1 VAVVVAFIL
10 GPIFIYKAYHF
21 FPALEIVFG
30 TQVQVANV
38 KKPYLPVI
46 YEFL

>member
-1 VAVVVAFIL
+1 LVQTTVAVVVAFVL

-30 TQVQVANV
+30 TQVQVAM
-38 KKPYLPVI
+38 L
-46 YEFL
+46 